1 MSKND
6 LPLSFLMMIC
16 TRKMLSCVDNR
27 KHGSIGATIGKRDG
41 RSSRS
46 GSAQGTRADTHAMQ
60 EVECFCPARGARRS
74 AGKSIRLP
82 AWRACPREFPERSH
96 FSNYAHPVYL
106 SWPRWSHPFC
116 GLQSEAHEGDNRNSA
131 SFPGSRT
138 GLVEVTCCRCY
149 IHCACVGTFC
159 MSWPFLSAQ
168 RLCKTV
174 GNFLFLLIK
183 PVKDLQVEFCQRLRL
198 VLTRKVAHR

>member
-1 MSKND
+1 MPDFTSWPCAVAACASPSNEPPSNWSSD
-6 LPLSFLMMIC
+6 YARLCGAAL
-16 TRKMLSCVDNR
+16 TRMLS
-27 KHGSIGATIGKRDG
+27 S
-41 RSSRS
+41 
-46 GSAQGTRADTHAMQ
+46 
-60 EVECFCPARGARRS
+60 PARGARRS

-82 AWRACPREFPERSH
+82 AWRACPREFPERSN

-149 IHCACVGTFC
+149 IHCACVGTLC
-159 MSWPFLSAQ
+159 ISWPFLSAQ

-174 GNFLFLLIK
+174 GNFLFLVLK
-183 PVKDLQVEFCQRLRL
+183 PVKDLQVEFCQP
-198 VLTRKVAHR
+198 